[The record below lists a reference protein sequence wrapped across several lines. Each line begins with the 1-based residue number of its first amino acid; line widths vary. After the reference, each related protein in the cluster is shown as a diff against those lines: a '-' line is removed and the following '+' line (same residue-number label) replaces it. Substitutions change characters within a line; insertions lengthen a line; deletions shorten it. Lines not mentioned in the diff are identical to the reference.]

1 MSPSRRQMLSRH
13 HVGRAFKPAGGQ
25 VANLLQR
32 KSMFP
37 IRSVQAVVLAAAFIV
52 MSSSVDASAQSQKQV
67 PLLHDI
73 GIDQHLNEQLP
84 LDLMF
89 RDEAGRTVK
98 LRDYFGKRPVILTF
112 AYYECPMLCTLV
124 LNGLVKAMRAIPL
137 VLGKD
142 FEVVNISINP
152 KEKPPL
158 AAAKKN
164 TYVKEYGRLDAAQG
178 WHFLTGEEEQIRQAT
193 AAAGYRYRYDP
204 EYGQYAHASGII
216 VLTPEGKFSRYF
228 YGLEYSARDL
238 RLGLVEAASNKI
250 GSPVDQVL
258 LFCFHY
264 DPITGKYGLIVARI
278 TQALGTGTVIILGG
292 FMILM
297 LRRERRAKA
306 ALR

>member
-1 MSPSRRQMLSRH
+1 MRLIFRILTVSVSILFVLSCFSTGIQAQAQKE
-13 HVGRAFKPAGGQ
+13 VPF
-25 VANLLQR
+25 LQE
-32 KSMFP
+32 
-37 IRSVQAVVLAAAFIV
+37 
-52 MSSSVDASAQSQKQV
+52 
-67 PLLHDI
+67 I

-84 LDLMF
+84 LDLLF
-89 RDEAGRTVK
+89 RDETGRTIK

-124 LNGLVKAMRAIPL
+124 LNGLVKAMRAISL
-137 VLGKD
+137 DLGKD

-152 KEKPPL
+152 REKPPL
-158 AAAKKN
+158 AAGKKN
-164 TYVKEYGRLDAAQG
+164 TYVKEYARAGAAEG
-178 WHFLTGEEEQIRQAT
+178 WHFLTGEEEQIRAAT

-204 EYGQYAHASGII
+204 AYGQYAHASGIM

-238 RLGLVEAASNKI
+238 RLGLIEAASNKI

-264 DPITGKYGLIVARI
+264 DPTTGKYGFIVARI
-278 TQALGTGTVIILGG
+278 TQVLGTATVIILGT
-292 FMILM
+292 FMFLM
-297 LRRERRAKA
+297 LRRERRAGA